1 MRDCEYTRS
10 GNLSEDEMA
19 FLENYNPDVYK
30 KTSVTADIVTL
41 TVDSSGNLC
50 ILLVKRSGY
59 PYKDK
64 WALPGGFMQ
73 VDEESVTQAAARE
86 LEEETKV
93 TDVSLRQLYTFS
105 DPERDP
111 RMHVVD
117 VAYTA
122 LVPRGQ
128 LTFEAGDDASSAEL
142 FCIRYDVDG
151 MSFRSRFLTIC
162 EKDLAFDHA
171 KIIRM
176 AIKRL
181 RGRIRYEPDAF
192 WLLHDRHEFT
202 ISELK
207 TVYEAIRNE
216 RLDLG
221 NFRKVF
227 FRDFVNTGR
236 VVSLGKVEN
245 THRNRPAMLY
255 DYIEVLD
262 EEF

>member
-19 FLENYNPDVYK
+19 FLENYNPDAYK
-30 KTSVTADIVTL
+30 KPSVTADIVTL
-41 TVDSSGNLC
+41 TVDASGSLC
-50 ILLVKRSGY
+50 ILLIKRNGF
-59 PYKDK
+59 PDKDK
-64 WALPGGFMQ
+64 WALQGGFMQ

-105 DPERDP
+105 DPGRDP

-122 LVPRGQ
+122 LVQRGQ
-128 LTFEAGDDASSAEL
+128 LSFEAGDDAGDAEL
-142 FCIRYDVDG
+142 FRIHYDVDG
-151 MSFRSRFLTIC
+151 MSFRSRSLAIR

-192 WLLHDRHEFT
+192 WLLRDRHEFT

-221 NFRKVF
+221 NFRKAF

-236 VVSLGKVEN
+236 AVSLGRVEN

-255 DYIEVLD
+255 DYIEVVD

>member
-10 GNLSEDEMA
+10 GNLSEEEVA
-19 FLENYNPDVYK
+19 FLENYQPDVYK
-30 KTSVTADIVTL
+30 KPSVTADIVTL
-41 TVDSSGNLC
+41 TVDAAGNLC
-50 ILLVKRSGY
+50 ILLIKRGGY

-105 DPERDP
+105 DPGRDP

-122 LVPRGQ
+122 LVPRGH
-128 LTFEAGDDASSAEL
+128 LSYEAGDDASGADL
-142 FCIRYDVDG
+142 FRIIYDIDG
-151 MSFRSRFLTIC
+151 MAFRSRQLTLR
-162 EKDLAFDHA
+162 ERDLAFDHA

-192 WLLHDRHEFT
+192 WLLRDRHEFT

-207 TVYEAIRNE
+207 TVHEAIRNE
-216 RLDLG
+216 KLDLG
-221 NFRKVF
+221 NFRKAF
-227 FRDFVNTGR
+227 LRDYVSTGR
-236 VVSLGKVEN
+236 VVALGRLEN
-245 THRNRPAMLY
+245 AHRNRPAMLY
-255 DYIEVLD
+255 DYVETLSED
-262 EEF
+262 D